1 MTAPESLE
9 SFRQRARTWLKDNL
23 PPRTPYTGDR
33 DWDRERV
40 VQRKLF
46 EGGFAGIC
54 WPAEYGGL
62 GLPQAYQEAFDE
74 ESMPYEMPLGLN
86 VPTFGIIGATLLQF
100 GTEEQKRRYVP
111 PMLRGEEVWVQFLSE
126 PTSGSDLA
134 SVTTRATLDGDAYV
148 LNGSKV
154 WSSGAYAADY
164 AICVARTNW
173 SVPKHDG
180 ITVFI
185 MEIKQPGVT
194 VDQIVDSMGRS
205 EFCQEFFD
213 DVRVPVENVIG
224 QVDAGW
230 TVVRGLLD
238 HERNSVGAASP
249 YTSGRDSSEH
259 SGLQV
264 DVRRLAV
271 EHGLGADPEA
281 RQCVAQD
288 YVLDFV
294 QGQMKRRI
302 TEGVE
307 RGAFPPIAGSLL
319 RLLSARVYVERSE
332 LSLRVAGQA
341 AAAWSEGAY
350 AGDVSSLYIA
360 RQGAEIGGGTTEIQ
374 RNIISERLLGMPRE
388 YAADRGV
395 PFDQVRHNQAPRRK
409 D

>member
-1 MTAPESLE
+1 M
-9 SFRQRARTWLKDNL
+9 
-23 PPRTPYTGDR
+23 
-33 DWDRERV
+33 
-40 VQRKLF
+40 
-46 EGGFAGIC
+46 
-54 WPAEYGGL
+54 
-62 GLPQAYQEAFDE
+62 
-74 ESMPYEMPLGLN
+74 
-86 VPTFGIIGATLLQF
+86 
-100 GTEEQKRRYVP
+100 
-111 PMLRGEEVWVQFLSE
+111 QFLSE

-185 MEIKQPGVT
+185 MKIHEPGVT

-264 DVRRLAV
+264 DVRRLVV
-271 EHGLGADPEA
+271 EHGLSADAEA
-281 RQCVAQD
+281 RQCAAQD

-332 LSLRVAGQA
+332 LSLRVTGQA
-341 AAAWSEGAY
+341 AVAWNEGAY

-388 YAADRGV
+388 HAADRGV
-395 PFDQVRHNQAPRRK
+395 PFDQVRHNQAPQRK
-409 D
+409 G